1 VTVRAQT
8 ARRAART
15 AGAVGLALLLAGCAG
30 AEPIT
35 PAPAAVTSVAPTPAS
50 VSQPP
55 SSPPDAAT
63 SASRPASSPSSPA
76 PAPSPAGSDSVPPS
90 SVPAP
95 DPGTGGSADSADPSR
110 PASPPLRLTVPAIG
124 IDSPLVDL
132 GRNPD
137 GTVEVPSLD
146 DPDARPGWYRDSPPP
161 GAIGP
166 AIILG
171 HVDSRRFGPGV
182 FYHLAELQPGDTVDV
197 ARADGTVARFAV
209 DEVRQVAKRDFPT
222 LEVYGNLD
230 HAGLRLITCGGEFDP
245 AAGSYESNIIVF
257 ASLTGTA

>member
-1 VTVRAQT
+1 MTVRGQI
-8 ARRAART
+8 ARRAAHT

-35 PAPAAVTSVAPTPAS
+35 PAPAAVAS

-55 SSPPDAAT
+55 APSSPPDPAT
-63 SASRPASSPSSPA
+63 SASRPASPPSSSLA
-76 PAPSPAGSDSVPPS
+76 PSLAPSPAGSDSVSPS
-90 SVPAP
+90 SEPAP
-95 DPGTGGSADSADPSR
+95 DPGPGGSADAADPSR
-110 PASPPLRLTVPAIG
+110 PASPPLRLSVPAIG

-161 GAIGP
+161 GALGP

-197 ARADGTVARFAV
+197 ARADGTVARFDV

>member
-1 VTVRAQT
+1 MT
-8 ARRAART
+8 RRVRT
-15 AGAVGLALLLAGCAG
+15 ATRSARGGAVGLVLLLAGCAG
-30 AEPIT
+30 DPVAPVGVSSPVPSPAPTTASAPEPAGAEPVPST
-35 PAPAAVTSVAPTPAS
+35 PAG
-50 VSQPP
+50 
-55 SSPPDAAT
+55 
-63 SASRPASSPSSPA
+63 SSPA
-76 PAPSPAGSDSVPPS
+76 VSRAATGPTDVAATRTPAA
-90 SVPAP
+90 AP
-95 DPGTGGSADSADPSR
+95 DPTPDDPADPVGPVL
-110 PASPPLRLTVPAIG
+110 PASAPVRLSAPAIG

-132 GRNPD
+132 GRNAD

-146 DPDARPGWYRDSPPP
+146 DPDARPGWYRDSPTP
-161 GAIGP
+161 GTLGP

-182 FYHLAELQPGDTVDV
+182 FYHLAELRPGDSVDV

-245 AAGSYESNIIVF
+245 AAGSYESNVIVF